1 MRSGVLESV
10 LMTTENTPSGTNIF
24 ASDAIAELLGKRVDG
39 ALQSG
44 SKFWGTL
51 ERFDDRWLYLRGG
64 RGQPIIIRRRT
75 LAFLTEAV

>member
-1 MRSGVLESV
+1 MFNR
-10 LMTTENTPSGTNIF
+10 TEDSSSCTNTF
-24 ASDAIAELLGKRVDG
+24 ADDAIAELLNKHVDG

-44 SKFWGTL
+44 SRFWGVL
-51 ERFDDRWLYLRGG
+51 ERFDGTWLYIRGY